1 MRRILSK
8 KNWTALG
15 VFMLSIIIPE
25 ILDRV
30 DCSSP
35 ELELGI
41 YITGAVIA
49 LSLIVWGIL
58 PFVFRKH
65 RKKTVKHAIPQRVQ
79 LPKTDYT
86 KLDSVSQK
94 EKELIGH
101 MGMRMMG
108 THGHLDLTGM
118 LSDRANGMELNE
130 LMFKPCHI
138 CGVIRN
144 QRSRKR

>member
-1 MRRILSK
+1 MQKRDRIQLGFGAVAVPIALVGVTMIETHPLIA
-8 KNWTALG
+8 TALF
-15 VFMLSIIIPE
+15 VAA
-25 ILDRV
+25 
-30 DCSSP
+30 
-35 ELELGI
+35 
-41 YITGAVIA
+41 GASFI
-49 LSLIVWGIL
+49 WGIW

-65 RKKTVKHAIPQRVQ
+65 RRKTEKHTIPQRVQ

-86 KLDSVSQK
+86 KLDKVSQN
-94 EKELIGH
+94 EKDLISHIGF
-101 MGMRMMG
+101 RMMD

-118 LSDRANGMELNE
+118 LSDRANGMDMNE

>member
-1 MRRILSK
+1 MG
-8 KNWTALG
+8 N
-15 VFMLSIIIPE
+15 F
-25 ILDRV
+25 
-30 DCSSP
+30 
-35 ELELGI
+35 
-41 YITGAVIA
+41 
-49 LSLIVWGIL
+49 VWGIW

-65 RKKTVKHAIPQRVQ
+65 RKKTKTHCVTPQRVQ

-94 EKELIGH
+94 EKDLIGH
-101 MGMRMMG
+101 IGFRMMD

-118 LSDRANGMELNE
+118 VSDRANGVELNE

-144 QRSRKR
+144 QRRRKR